1 MRKRV
6 YLDEKVNRA
15 PDVDPEYYENSFK
28 DLINFCKIIKK
39 QDPSD
44 QTLMKN
50 WVIVRLVSLLE
61 YHLKAS
67 ISDLIDE
74 LDINPRRI
82 LKEDSILI
90 DLNVLQHFKS
100 EQYTKGRIIIA
111 HFDKMNAN
119 SIKIIMDRINRLDY
133 YEWYNSLVSSTAEDV
148 NDTLVQDLYKKR
160 NDVIHN
166 MIDVEYSV
174 SKIKDYVD
182 TFKQFGLQL
191 IFLTKLNIGIEEVHW
206 TDAEAMEHCE
216 SLNVPSKTKFLR
228 DFRKTTKKFRKD
240 YLTSSKRH

>member
-119 SIKIIMDRINRLDY
+119 SIKMIMDRINRLDY

-206 TDAEAMEHCE
+206 T
-216 SLNVPSKTKFLR
+216 
-228 DFRKTTKKFRKD
+228 
-240 YLTSSKRH
+240 